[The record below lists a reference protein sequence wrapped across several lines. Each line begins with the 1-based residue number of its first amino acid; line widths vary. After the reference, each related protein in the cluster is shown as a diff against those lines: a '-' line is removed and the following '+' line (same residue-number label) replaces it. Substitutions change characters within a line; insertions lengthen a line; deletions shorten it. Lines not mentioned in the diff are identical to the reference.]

1 MESESNEVEI
11 ASRLKGLKTAR
22 LPLSGDI
29 AERFIA
35 RLTQVASHPESVP
48 IRFGESKIEARNGG
62 TVMAAALKNGVRL
75 MHACGAKT
83 ICSTCRVKVVEGADN
98 LTPMS
103 AKERLSLRYHL
114 SVSPRVRLA
123 CQARV
128 LGPVEVDAVFPLCGP
143 LPAESR

>member
-1 MESESNEVEI
+1 MEPEINEIEI
-11 ASRLKGLKTAR
+11 SSRLKGLMAHMLPPSNDLAAR
-22 LPLSGDI
+22 FSQ
-29 AERFIA
+29 
-35 RLTQVASHPESVP
+35 RLREVASHPESVP
-48 IRFGESKIEARNGG
+48 IRFGDSRIEARNGG
-62 TVMAAALKNGVRL
+62 TVLAAALKNDIRL
-75 MHACGAKT
+75 MHACGAQT

-103 AKERLSLRYHL
+103 AKERLSLRYHF

-128 LGPVEVDAVFPLCGP
+128 LGPIEVEAVFPLCGP

>member
-1 MESESNEVEI
+1 METEINEVEI
-11 ASRLKGLKTAR
+11 SSRLKGLMAPR
-22 LPLSGDI
+22 LTLSNDL
-29 AERFIA
+29 AERFSV
-35 RLTQVASHPESVP
+35 RLRQVASHPESVP
-48 IRFGESKIEARNGG
+48 IRFGESKLEARNGG
-62 TVMAAALKNGVRL
+62 TVLAAALKSDIRL

-103 AKERLSLRYHL
+103 GKERLSLRYHL

-128 LGPVEVDAVFPLCGP
+128 LGPIEVEPVFPLCGP